1 MKKLTVIF
9 ALLLL
14 IGCDTRAEQAPTSSL
29 LAGGAATAAEFLD
42 IWRAGNMVAL
52 IRHTERCDH
61 SDNPCLD
68 GDRGITIVG
77 RNMAE
82 QLGKFFTELP
92 EVNRRVYTSPA
103 KRTEQTTTAMFGD
116 NHAKADWL
124 GRGCI
129 TELYHQVLDTKQPGE
144 NLLLVTHSNCI
155 MEFGEADG
163 HELVSLDLHDF
174 ESFGIVLFF
183 HMDGDLLRKGHLLP
197 TDWPTFLTALTSLP

>member
-29 LAGGAATAAEFLD
+29 LAGGAAAAVEFLD
-42 IWRAGNMVAL
+42 IWRTGNMVAL

-68 GDRGITIVG
+68 GDRGITVVG

-92 EVNRRVYTSPA
+92 EVNRRVYTSPV

-116 NHAKADWL
+116 NHVKADWL
-124 GRGCI
+124 G
-129 TELYHQVLDTKQPGE
+129 
-144 NLLLVTHSNCI
+144 
-155 MEFGEADG
+155 
-163 HELVSLDLHDF
+163 
-174 ESFGIVLFF
+174 
-183 HMDGDLLRKGHLLP
+183 
-197 TDWPTFLTALTSLP
+197 

>member
-29 LAGGAATAAEFLD
+29 LAGGAAAAVEFLD
-42 IWRAGNMVAL
+42 IWRTGNMVAL

-92 EVNRRVYTSPA
+92 EVNRRVYTSPV

-116 NHAKADWL
+116 NHVKADWL